1 VIHVTDAAGL
11 QDAIQS
17 AVAHIVVDD
26 EISWMPI
33 KLEEGQRLSG
43 GTLRFGTLRVGACG
57 SQRA

>member
-17 AVAHIVVDD
+17 AVDHIVVDD
-26 EISWMPI
+26 EISWMPMI
-33 KLEEGQRLSG
+33 KPAEGQRLSG
-43 GTLRFGTLRVGACG
+43 GTLRFGACG